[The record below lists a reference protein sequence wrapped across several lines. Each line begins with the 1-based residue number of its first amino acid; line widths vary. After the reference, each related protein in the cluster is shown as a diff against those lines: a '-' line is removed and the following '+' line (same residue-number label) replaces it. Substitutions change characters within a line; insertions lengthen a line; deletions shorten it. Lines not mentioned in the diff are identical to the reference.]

1 MTQGSTFY
9 IKNIDI
15 YIYICKSIYK
25 NICMYIYIYIEY
37 DCYLLFFI
45 TIITLIIII
54 TITTSTILIMGWGLE
69 GSSSL
74 GFGASPRFGF
84 EGPCA
89 GICKAASLK

>member
-1 MTQGSTFY
+1 MY
-9 IKNIDI
+9 IYIYVYI
-15 YIYICKSIYK
+15 YIYICMYV
-25 NICMYIYIYIEY
+25 CMYIYIYREREY

-45 TIITLIIII
+45 TIITLIII
-54 TITTSTILIMGWGLE
+54 TIITSTILIMGWGLE

-89 GICKAASLK
+89 RISKAASLK